1 MDRIYHGLFPILNSA
16 GKDYVDKKG
25 FSFQREYL
33 YRHTFCQ
40 HFITAFAPGD
50 CGAPLWF
57 ERTDGAKIIAAVVE
71 GFNII
76 GDEPEGTYPKLDYV
90 TLVANAEILNFISNV
105 DRILSPAKDGEEA
118 ILETDQD

>member
-1 MDRIYHGLFPILNSA
+1 MGRNHISVSSTVHMVNYKAKKVFRFNLNIYIVI
-16 GKDYVDKKG
+16 K
-25 FSFQREYL
+25 
-33 YRHTFCQ
+33 FCQ

-57 ERTDGAKIIAAVVE
+57 ERADGAKIIAAVIE

-76 GDEPEGTYPKLDYV
+76 GDEPEGTYNKLDYV

>member
-1 MDRIYHGLFPILNSA
+1 M
-16 GKDYVDKKG
+16 
-25 FSFQREYL
+25 
-33 YRHTFCQ
+33 
-40 HFITAFAPGD
+40 
-50 CGAPLWF
+50 WF

-118 ILETDQD
+118 ILKTDQD

>member
-1 MDRIYHGLFPILNSA
+1 MGRNHISVSSTVHIVNYKAKQVFNLNIYTVI
-16 GKDYVDKKG
+16 K
-25 FSFQREYL
+25 
-33 YRHTFCQ
+33 FCQ